1 MIPKKFNTEAI
12 VTVLTDYG
20 VAFLVL
26 VSGAAQTVESD
37 KHLSRDMFAAIQVGL
52 SESTYHW

>member
-26 VSGAAQTVESD
+26 GSSAAQTGESD
-37 KHLSRDMFAAIQVGL
+37 RNLSRDRFAAIQVGL